1 MRMVAVVALLAAC
14 SSHYIP
20 RSRGR
25 VGVVMQGGAPAYVR
39 DGEVHAHGFFGAGLE
54 DAVRGNPAAERDA
67 AEYHDRMRDGFVAA
81 IVGSVCMPVAVGY
94 LAAESVQAQ
103 PSTGTTTNENIA
115 IGAALGCT
123 ALMFGGLFWAVS
135 AEPYRWD
142 AINRFNDTDP
152 TYAPPGPPGFAQA
165 QPLPRESLKMRD

>member
-25 VGVVMQGGAPAYVR
+25 VGVVMQGGTPAYVR
-39 DGEVHAHGFFGAGLE
+39 DGEVHPHGFFGAGLE
-54 DAVRGNPAAERDA
+54 EAVRGNPGAERDA
-67 AEYHDRMRDGFVAA
+67 AEYHDRMRDGFLAT

-94 LAAESVQAQ
+94 LAAESVQDQ
-103 PSTGTTTNENIA
+103 PSTMNQNIA

-142 AINRFNDTDP
+142 AINRFNDTEL
-152 TYAPPGPPGFAQA
+152 PPGPPGFAQA

>member
-1 MRMVAVVALLAAC
+1 MRMVAVVALVAPLGAC

-25 VGVVMQGGAPAYVR
+25 VGVVMQGGMPAYVR
-39 DGEVHAHGFFGAGLE
+39 DGELHPHGFLGAGLV

-67 AEYHDRMRDGFVAA
+67 LEYHDRMRDGLIATL
-81 IVGSVCMPVAVGY
+81 VGSVCMPAAVGY
-94 LAAESVQAQ
+94 LAAESIESNSSQLTANQ
-103 PSTGTTTNENIA
+103 EIA

-123 ALMFGGLFWAVS
+123 ALMLGGLFWSVS

-142 AINRFNDTDP
+142 AINRFNDTEP
-152 TYAPPGPPGFAQA
+152 AYGPPGFAEA
-165 QPLPRESLKMRD
+165 PPPPRESLKMRD

>member
-39 DGEVHAHGFFGAGLE
+39 DGEVHPHGFFGGGLQ

-67 AEYHDRMRDGFVAA
+67 AEYHDRLRDGFIAA
-81 IVGSVCMPVAVGY
+81 IVGSVCMPVSVGY
-94 LAAESVQAQ
+94 LAAESVNQQ
-103 PSTGTTTNENIA
+103 PSTATQEIA

-135 AEPYRWD
+135 AEPYRWTRSTGSTTPSPST
-142 AINRFNDTDP
+142 ARR
-152 TYAPPGPPGFAQA
+152 ASRRRSRCRRRAS
-165 QPLPRESLKMRD
+165 R